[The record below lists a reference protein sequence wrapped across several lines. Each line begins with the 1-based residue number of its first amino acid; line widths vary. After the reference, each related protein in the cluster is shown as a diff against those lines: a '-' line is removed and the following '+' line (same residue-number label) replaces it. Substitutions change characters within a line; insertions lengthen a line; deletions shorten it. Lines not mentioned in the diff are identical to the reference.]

1 MIELTDE
8 DRKSISCEIEDKED
22 GSAIL
27 HLNCSDNMHKWFLLK
42 AKERNLTIEEFINEI
57 LRERIENKMP
67 G

>member
-1 MIELTDE
+1 MIELTEE

-27 HLNCSDNMHKWFLLK
+27 HLSCSGNMHEWFLLK
-42 AKERNLTIEEFINEI
+42 AKEQELTLEEFINKI